1 VTPNRQELAAA
12 TGMPTHDDA
21 AVLAACRSL
30 IKASGVGAVLATR
43 SEQGMTLVDA
53 AAVHHFPARAQEVYD
68 VSGAGDTVAAAVAAA
83 LAAGTTLGEAA
94 QFANTAAGVVV
105 AGSAAGFAGKTRDR
119 VGLFFLGAAGG
130 SGSSS
135 RPGRVGWLIGGVADI
150 VSSSARNQ
158 PGRNLL
164 QLARSLATD
173 KANFHLGLVSRL
185 GGNARGGRMVRRGIL
200 AANGG

>member
-1 VTPNRQELAAA
+1 MNVHRRRRRRYLGIDLILDTGGVFGSLPPLALPRVIGGDAGVVVPPAPPPAPPPPAPPPPPSGESNSPPSPN
-12 TGMPTHDDA
+12 T
-21 AVLAACRSL
+21 SL
-30 IKASGVGAVLATR
+30 RRV
-43 SEQGMTLVDA
+43 
-53 AAVHHFPARAQEVYD
+53 
-68 VSGAGDTVAAAVAAA
+68 
-83 LAAGTTLGEAA
+83 
-94 QFANTAAGVVV
+94 AAGVIV

-130 SGSSS
+130 SGRSS

>member
-1 VTPNRQELAAA
+1 MNVHRRRRRRYLGIDLILDTGGVFGSLPPLALPRVIGGDAGVVVPPAPPPAPPPPPSGESNSPPSPN
-12 TGMPTHDDA
+12 T
-21 AVLAACRSL
+21 SL
-30 IKASGVGAVLATR
+30 RRV
-43 SEQGMTLVDA
+43 
-53 AAVHHFPARAQEVYD
+53 
-68 VSGAGDTVAAAVAAA
+68 
-83 LAAGTTLGEAA
+83 
-94 QFANTAAGVVV
+94 AAGVIV

-130 SGSSS
+130 SGRSS